1 MRNVREISMN
11 GLTRRQWLGGLG
23 VVALVTGWRDQ
34 AASQE
39 AKVVIVSWGGDYQD
53 ALRDAYWKPFTA
65 ATKVAVVED
74 TRPLPPRIKAMVES
88 GKVDWDVVDLTDGQ
102 YTEVHKFGGFDPIDY
117 AKLDA
122 EALKQIDTRGHR
134 PDAVMH
140 QMASMGL
147 AYRTDV
153 FKGDKPKSWADFW
166 DVKKFPGPRA
176 LGAPIG
182 AGAYGTLEIAL
193 LADGVALNKLYPI
206 DMDRAFRKLDQ
217 IKPDVVKWYTT
228 AVQPQQLLVDKEAV
242 MTAAFSARTFI
253 LKEKGAPVDF
263 VWNQAMAFPMVLAIP
278 KGAKNRDNAHR
289 LISYMLQAEN
299 QARYGNIYYYGVA
312 NKRAYEKIPAARG
325 RMLTTF
331 PENLPLQFV
340 QDAEWWGKNAIA
352 VNDRWNKWVLQ

>member
-1 MRNVREISMN
+1 MKRWS
-11 GLTRRQWLGGLG
+11 RRRWLGGL
-23 VVALVTGWRDQ
+23 VAAGFTVGLAG
-34 AASQE
+34 AGLAQE

-53 ALRDAYWKPFTA
+53 ALREAYWKPFSTA
-65 ATKVAVVED
+65 AKVNVVED

-102 YTEVHKFGGFDPIDY
+102 YTEVHKLGDFELIDY
-117 AKLDA
+117 ARLDA
-122 EALKQIDTRGHR
+122 EALRQIDKRGHR
-134 PDAVMH
+134 ADAVMH

-153 FKGDKPKSWADFW
+153 FKGEKPKNWGDFW

-193 LADGVALNKLYPI
+193 LADGVPMDKLYPI
-206 DMDRAFRKLDQ
+206 DVDRAFRKLEQ
-217 IKPDVVKWYTT
+217 IKPHVVKWYTT

-242 MTAAFSARTFI
+242 MVAAFSARTFI
-253 LKEKGAPVDF
+253 LKEKGAPIDF
-263 VWNQAMAFPMVLAIP
+263 VWNQAMAFPMFLAIP
-278 KGAKNRDNAHR
+278 KGSKNKDNAHR

-299 QARYGNIYYYGVA
+299 QSRYGNIYYYGVA
-312 NKRAYEKIPAARG
+312 NKRAYEAIPATRA

-331 PENLPLQFV
+331 PENMQVQFV
-340 QDAEWWGKNAIA
+340 QDAEWWGKNAGV
-352 VNDRWNKWVLQ
+352 VNERWNTWVLQ